1 MKFNELT
8 NEIKA
13 IMEDENVRWFNGITT
28 KDLKEVLE
36 SEKGIKCSIQMLN
49 KVMLAITSETPDGY
63 PSKRGNVVMG
73 DDHGCGNNRQ
83 FVGIHRYWWFI
94 T

>member
-36 SEKGIKCSIQMLN
+36 SEKGIKCSIQVTFLF
-49 KVMLAITSETPDGY
+49 TSI
-63 PSKRGNVVMG
+63 N
-73 DDHGCGNNRQ
+73 
-83 FVGIHRYWWFI
+83 I
-94 T
+94 